1 MSGSHVDQHEF
12 MLQLGHHLLPQ
23 SLLTY
28 VAFRTALRNTWD
40 QLDCAVTGL
49 MPLDEGVGFL
59 GEIPFL
65 RETALH
71 IQLDV
76 LAETWRKHLSS
87 KTWTADL
94 LDRCT
99 VFAACE
105 YTARLAHQQPLRI
118 AWALRHGP
126 FDISVAHEPQL
137 AERLRALHQA
147 WSPQQ
152 ELLLLNQCLDWP
164 PEEAQQWKQFL
175 GWSPTH
181 LETLFEPLGRWH
193 VSPQLL
199 TNLHGLITEAEGQ
212 RLARRVGLG
221 CPA

>member
-1 MSGSHVDQHEF
+1 
-12 MLQLGHHLLPQ
+12 MLQFGHHLLPQ

-49 MPLDEGVGFL
+49 IPLDESVGFL

-76 LAETWRKHLSS
+76 LAEVWHKHSSS

-105 YTARLAHQQPLRI
+105 YTARLAVEQPLRI
-118 AWALRHGP
+118 AWALRNGP
-126 FDISVAHEPQL
+126 FEISVAHEPQL
-137 AERLRALHQA
+137 AERLRALHQS

-152 ELLLLNQCLDWP
+152 ELRLFEQSLDWP
-164 PEEAQQWKQFL
+164 PVEAQQLKQIL
-175 GWSPTH
+175 GWSPAH
-181 LETLFEPLGRWH
+181 LELLFEPLGRWH
-193 VSPQLL
+193 VSSQLL
-199 TNLHGLITEAEGQ
+199 NHLQGLITEAEGQ